1 MIGVSQAA
9 DVVLP
14 VLDDYGALTRKAMQA
29 YLKPGEPRRHL
40 YDPLSDYPKRG
51 GKMMRPSLCIATARA
66 FGASIE
72 DALQSAVAIELLHN
86 ALLIHDDIEDESEQ
100 RRGAPTLHELH
111 GIPIALNVGDM
122 LAMRSLRPLIDNV
135 GRIGPWLA
143 LQIVHE
149 TERMARESAEG
160 QAIELGWRRDNT
172 MEMTP
177 SDYLVMVL
185 KKTCWLASIYPSR
198 IGAMIGTKQR
208 LGSEA
213 FVRFGFFMGAAFQ
226 IHDDV
231 LNLLADLRY
240 GKERCGDIWEAK
252 RTLMLIYLLQDA
264 TSNESADIRAIL
276 AKARVERQ
284 AEEIIWICDL
294 MEKYGCIERS
304 KKFAH
309 GLAGAALHEFASLY
323 DGVPDSR
330 DKRFIRGLITWVFE
344 RNS

>member
-1 MIGVSQAA
+1 M
-9 DVVLP
+9 L
-14 VLDDYGALTRKAMQA
+14 A
-29 YLKPGEPRRHL
+29 YLEAGEPRRHL
-40 YDPLSDYPKRG
+40 YDPLRDYPKRG

-66 FGASIE
+66 FGASID
-72 DALQSAVAIELLHN
+72 DALRSAVAIELLHN

-100 RRGAPTLHELH
+100 RRGAPTLHALH
-111 GIPIALNVGDM
+111 GIPIALNAGDM
-122 LAMRSLRPLIDNV
+122 LAMTSLRPLIENV

-143 LQIVHE
+143 LETVHE

-172 MEMTP
+172 TRLTP
-177 SDYLVMVL
+177 ADYLAMVL
-185 KKTCWLASIYPSR
+185 KKTCWLAAIYPSR
-198 IGAMIGTKQR
+198 IGAMIGTR
-208 LGSEA
+208 RALDAEA
-213 FVRFGFFMGAAFQ
+213 FVRFGFFLGAAFQ

-252 RTLMLIYLLQDA
+252 RTLILIYLLQDA
-264 TSNESADIRAIL
+264 TRAEQARIQAIL
-276 AKARVERQ
+276 AKARRDRIV
-284 AEEIIWICDL
+284 EEIVWICDL

-309 GLAGAALHEFASLY
+309 GLAGAALHEFAAVYEGL
-323 DGVPDSR
+323 PDSR

-344 RNS
+344 RDS

>member
-1 MIGVSQAA
+1 MIGGAEAA
-9 DVVLP
+9 AMVLP
-14 VLDDYGALTRKAMQA
+14 VLDEYGTMTRDAMQA
-29 YLKPGEPRRHL
+29 YLQPGEPRRYL

-51 GKMMRPSLCIATARA
+51 GKMMRPALCIATARA

-72 DALQSAVAIELLHN
+72 DSIGSAVAIELLHN

-100 RRGAPTLHELH
+100 RRGQPTLHELH

-122 LAMRSLRPLIDNV
+122 LAMTSLRPLIDNV

-160 QAIELGWRRDNT
+160 QAIELGWRKDNT
-172 MEMTP
+172 TRLSP

-198 IGAMIGTKQR
+198 IGAMIGTKQE
-208 LGSEA
+208 LGPEA

-252 RTLMLIYLLQDA
+252 RTLMLIYLMQDA
-264 TSNESADIRAIL
+264 TPREGAEIQAIL
-276 AKARVERQ
+276 AKARTERQ
-284 AEEIIWICDL
+284 AAEIIWICDL

-304 KKFAH
+304 KDFAH
-309 GLAGAALHEFASLY
+309 GLAGAAMHEFTAVY
-323 DGVPDSR
+323 DHLPNTR
-330 DKRFIRGLITWVFE
+330 DKRFIRGLITWVLE

>member
-1 MIGVSQAA
+1 MAA
-9 DVVLP
+9 GSDAAAAVLP
-14 VLDDYGALTRKAMQA
+14 VLDEYGALTRGAMQA
-29 YLKPGEPRRHL
+29 YLEPGEPRRYL
-40 YDPLSDYPKRG
+40 YDPLTDYPQRG

-66 FGASIE
+66 FGASAE
-72 DALQSAVAIELLHN
+72 DAVQSAVAIELLHN

-100 RRGAPTLHELH
+100 RRGKPTLHELH

-122 LAMRSLRPLIDNV
+122 LAMTSLRPLIDNV
-135 GRIGPWLA
+135 SRVGPWLA
-143 LQIVHE
+143 MRLVRE

-172 MEMTP
+172 TQLSP
-177 SDYLVMVL
+177 ADYLVMVL

-198 IGAMIGTKQR
+198 VGAMLGTRRELDQ
-208 LGSEA
+208 EA
-213 FVRFGFFMGAAFQ
+213 FVRFGFFLGAAFQ

-231 LNLLADLRY
+231 LNLMADLRY

-264 TSNESADIRAIL
+264 TPEENADLQAIL
-276 AKARVERQ
+276 AKPRNDRRADEVV
-284 AEEIIWICDL
+284 WICDQ
-294 MEKYGCIERS
+294 MEKYGCIERAQQ
-304 KKFAH
+304 FAH
-309 GLAGAALHEFASLY
+309 GLAGAASNEFAVLY
-323 DGVPDSR
+323 DGLPDSR

>member
-1 MIGVSQAA
+1 MIGNGDAA
-9 DVVLP
+9 VMVRP
-14 VLDDYGALTRKAMQA
+14 VLDEYGALTRDAMQA
-29 YLKPGEPRRHL
+29 YLEPGEPRRHL
-40 YDPLSDYPKRG
+40 YDPLRDYPKRG

-66 FGASIE
+66 FGASID
-72 DALQSAVAIELLHN
+72 DALRSAVAIELLHN

-111 GIPIALNVGDM
+111 GIPIALNAGDM
-122 LAMRSLRPLIDNV
+122 LAMTSLRPLIDNV
-135 GRIGPWLA
+135 GHVGPWLA

-172 MEMTP
+172 IELSP

-185 KKTCWLASIYPSR
+185 KKTCWLAAVYPSR
-198 IGAMIGTKQR
+198 IGAMIGTKKA
-208 LGSEA
+208 LHPEA

-240 GKERCGDIWEAK
+240 GKERCGDVWEAK

-264 TSNESADIRAIL
+264 TPRERTDIRAFL
-276 AKARVERQ
+276 AKTRRHRHT
-284 AEEIIWICDL
+284 EEIVWICDL
-294 MEKYGCIERS
+294 MEKYGCIARS

-309 GLAGAALHEFASLY
+309 GLAGAAMHEFAAVY
-323 DGVPDSR
+323 DDLPDSR